1 MDQRDIYF
9 IPVNYTDAGRVF
21 GFFELRNCI
30 EAVVLAIP
38 TVLLCTA
45 IAQATPFSMT
55 VKLIISL
62 CLLVPICGFAL
73 IGIRDDALSRFLI
86 TYIRWRKNRR
96 IVLNKGGI
104 LTHDIKRSYIR
115 KNNRRNDK

>member
-1 MDQRDIYF
+1 MDQRDVYF

-30 EAVVLAIP
+30 EAVVLALP
-38 TVLLCTA
+38 TILLCTA
-45 IAQATPFSMT
+45 IAHATPFSLT

-62 CLLVPICGFAL
+62 CLIVPVCGFAL
-73 IGIRDDALSRFLI
+73 IGIRDDALSRFLK

-104 LTHDIKRSYIR
+104 ITHDNKRGYIR
-115 KNNRRNDK
+115 KSSRRSFQ